1 MILLYN
7 IFIFIKIIT
16 LIMINFTVFIEK
28 EWNIF
33 VAKNLEFWV
42 VSQWLSS
49 DEAINNLKEAT
60 ELYFEWEDKET
71 LFSKLKNKQYSLTT
85 MSI

>member
-1 MILLYN
+1 MIS
-7 IFIFIKIIT
+7 
-16 LIMINFTVFIEK
+16 FTAFIEK
-28 EWNIF
+28 EWDIF

>member
-1 MILLYN
+1 
-7 IFIFIKIIT
+7 
-16 LIMINFTVFIEK
+16 MINFTVFIEK